1 MIQKT
6 YSQNG
11 NRLKNFET
19 KLTVTKGET
28 LEGGI
33 DGEAGI
39 GIYTLLDTKL
49 IGSKDLPLV
58 PTSQQ

>member
-19 KLTVTKGET
+19 KLTVAKGET

-39 GIYTLLDTKL
+39 DIYTTTRHKIDW
-49 IGSKDLPLV
+49 
-58 PTSQQ
+58 